1 MAKFLEMQIA
11 EKKKQEEFEEQ
22 INHEQSRI
30 FRIDDQKY
38 KDDQKKIEEK
48 IDRMNKRNLEK
59 LLQQIRDKRE
69 REMKEQDMT
78 PEELEMNRKYLDDY
92 IKRLR
97 EKKGI

>member
-1 MAKFLEMQIA
+1 
-11 EKKKQEEFEEQ
+11 
-22 INHEQSRI
+22 
-30 FRIDDQKY
+30 
-38 KDDQKKIEEK
+38 
-48 IDRMNKRNLEK
+48 MNKRNLEK

-97 EKKGI
+97 EKKGIKGENFFYSEFNSE